1 MMTTIMTMIIEN
13 DQKSDRSDSDRF
25 GLDREHNLATQ
36 NEFKNSRAPLFLAT
50 VIENL
55 STDYLLI
62 VQIISCCK
70 WRVIILKLEPHFERY
85 RRGHSLKRT
94 FTVQILN

>member
-1 MMTTIMTMIIEN
+1 MTTMIIEN
-13 DQKSDRSDSDRF
+13 DRKSDRSDSGRF
-25 GLDREHNLATQ
+25 GLDREH
-36 NEFKNSRAPLFLAT
+36 FLAT

-70 WRVIILKLEPHFERY
+70 WRVFILKLEPH
-85 RRGHSLKRT
+85 LKLQTIQKRT
-94 FTVQILN
+94 FTEEDIHRPNFELAIKKFC